1 MAENY
6 DPAQFMIENTFT
18 AFELVTMVLEERGED
33 LERALEDMD
42 LTRLPGVLRAAV
54 TLAAQEMTTARG
66 AGEALTYAR
75 NARPA

>member
-18 AFELVTMVLEERGED
+18 AFELVTMVLEDRGDD
-33 LERALEDMD
+33 LERALADLD

-54 TLAAQEMTTARG
+54 ALAAQEMTTARG
-66 AGEALTYAR
+66 ADEALAYAR
-75 NARPA
+75 SARPA